1 MTPRNGAARSIVPA
15 RTVRKS
21 GSVGEPHGRAPPRP
35 GRPSRTTPALMWKP
49 PPGGCVLA
57 EHPERDRSRIGLAG
71 CLIAMGHHGEARTM
85 IKQGFAVGNSRG
97 PFEQLMATNDST
109 DASLRLRK
117 RN

>member
-1 MTPRNGAARSIVPA
+1 
-15 RTVRKS
+15 
-21 GSVGEPHGRAPPRP
+21 
-35 GRPSRTTPALMWKP
+35 
-49 PPGGCVLA
+49 
-57 EHPERDRSRIGLAG
+57 
-71 CLIAMGHHGEARTM
+71 M